1 MTNTPTPA
9 VKIVSRWD
17 ANSVLYEAT
26 PPADLAD
33 ANQAVLLGW
42 AVKKALESDINLGE
56 ADLSGAYLS
65 GAYLR
70 EADLSGANLRWAD
83 LSGAYLRWADLSG
96 ANLRWADLSGA
107 NLGEADLR
115 WADLREADLSGANL
129 GEADIPLLP
138 NIDAA
143 ILEAVEKDGNKLD
156 MSEWHVCRTTHCRAG
171 WAIHL
176 CGDAGYALEKAV
188 GSSAAGALIY
198 AKSRPDK
205 PIPNFM
211 ASDEDALAD
220 MRACAAGAAK

>member
-70 EADLSGANLRWAD
+70 EADLSGANLRW
-83 LSGAYLRWADLSG
+83 
-96 ANLRWADLSGA
+96 
-107 NLGEADLR
+107 
-115 WADLREADLSGANL
+115 ADLSGANL

-220 MRACAAGAAK
+220 MRAWAAGAAK

>member
-42 AVKKALESDINLGE
+42 AVKKALESDINLRE

-70 EADLSGANLRWAD
+70 EADLSGANLRW
-83 LSGAYLRWADLSG
+83 
-96 ANLRWADLSGA
+96 
-107 NLGEADLR
+107 ADLR

>member
-56 ADLSGAYLS
+56 ADLSGAYL
-65 GAYLR
+65 R
-70 EADLSGANLRWAD
+70 EADLG
-83 LSGAYLRWADLSG
+83 
-96 ANLRWADLSGA
+96 
-107 NLGEADLR
+107 
-115 WADLREADLSGANL
+115 EADLSGANL

>member
-56 ADLSGAYLS
+56 ADLSGAYL
-65 GAYLR
+65 R
-70 EADLSGANLRWAD
+70 EADLGE
-83 LSGAYLRWADLSG
+83 ADLSG

>member
-70 EADLSGANLRWAD
+70 E
-83 LSGAYLRWADLSG
+83 ADLSG

>member
-56 ADLSGAYLS
+56 AYLS

-70 EADLSGANLRWAD
+70 EADLGEAYLSGAN
-83 LSGAYLRWADLSG
+83 LRWADLSG

-115 WADLREADLSGANL
+115 WADLREADLSGAYL
-129 GEADIPLLP
+129 READIPLLP